1 MRRVVVVASCLLLVL
16 VACQPPDLAGS
27 AAGRLPEGVS
37 GRIELPAAPV
47 TGPALVTV
55 HLHDANGPLS
65 GAQVTVTGDMTH
77 AGMVPVIS
85 ETTETAPGVYQTE
98 DFSFTMGGDWFLLA
112 AVELADGDRFELA
125 PLTTGVSSN

>member
-55 HLHDANGPLS
+55 HLHDADGPLS

-85 ETTETAPGVYQTE
+85 ETTETAQIGRAHV
-98 DFSFTMGGDWFLLA
+98 
-112 AVELADGDRFELA
+112 
-125 PLTTGVSSN
+125 

>member
-1 MRRVVVVASCLLLVL
+1 MRRVVVRWVCSRFWSYQ
-16 VACQPPDLAGS
+16 QPPDLAGS

-37 GRIELPAAPV
+37 GRIELPAAPA

-55 HLHDANGPLS
+55 HLHDADGPLI
-65 GAQVTVTGDMTH
+65 GAKVTVTGDMTH

-85 ETTETAPGVYQTE
+85 ETTETAPGVYPTE

>member
-1 MRRVVVVASCLLLVL
+1 MRRVVVSLGLLSVL

-37 GRIELPAAPV
+37 GRIELPAAPA

-55 HLHDANGPLS
+55 HLHDADGPLI
-65 GAQVTVTGDMTH
+65 GAKVTVTRDMTH

-85 ETTETAPGVYQTE
+85 ETTETAPGAYQTE
-98 DFSFTMGGDWFLLA
+98 DFRITMGAAWFLPA
-112 AVELADGDRFELA
+112 AVELADRARERPA